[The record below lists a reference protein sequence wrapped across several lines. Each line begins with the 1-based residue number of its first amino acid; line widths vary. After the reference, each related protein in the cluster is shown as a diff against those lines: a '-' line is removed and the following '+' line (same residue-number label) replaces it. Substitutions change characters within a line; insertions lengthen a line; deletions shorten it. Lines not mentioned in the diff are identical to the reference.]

1 MVEATGTPDGFA
13 LAGEYVRP
21 RGTIVL
27 KSTHH
32 DRTAVDLT
40 ALVVNEITVVGSRC
54 GPFPPAIALL
64 RDNAVDVQ
72 SLIHGRFPIHQGKEA
87 FKHAAAKGALKIIV
101 DMTDALRTPN
111 NAC

>member
-13 LAGEYVRP
+13 LAGKYVRP

-101 DMTDALRTPN
+101 DMT
-111 NAC
+111 